1 MNILEELNS
10 LFATLHIPV
19 ETGEFS
25 DKAPDKYCVLTP
37 LADRFDVYGDNFP
50 TVDVQEVRISLFV
63 KGNYLNT
70 QKQMVQNL
78 LKHEF
83 TITER
88 LFVGFEK
95 DTNYYHVAIDV
106 AKHYEME
113 V

>member
-1 MNILEELNS
+1 MSILEELNS
-10 LFATLHIPV
+10 LVTALHIPV

-25 DKAPDKYCVLTP
+25 DKAPDRYCVLTP
-37 LADRFDVYGDNFP
+37 LSDRFDVFGDNLP
-50 TVDVQEVRISLFV
+50 TIDVQEVRISLFV

-70 QKQMVQNL
+70 QKQVVQNL
-78 LKHEF
+78 LQHEF

-88 LFVGFEK
+88 VFVGFEK